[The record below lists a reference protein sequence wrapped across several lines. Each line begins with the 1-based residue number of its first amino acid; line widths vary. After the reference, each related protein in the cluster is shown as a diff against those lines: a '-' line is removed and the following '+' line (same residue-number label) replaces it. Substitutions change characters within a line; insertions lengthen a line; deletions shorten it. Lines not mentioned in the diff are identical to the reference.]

1 LRRVFAQVQ
10 QIYEDALAQDPS
22 VFDYDGVYDSMQEQK
37 LVPKQQDKLKRESK
51 YIASLLETAQQRKRE
66 QVRSL
71 AQPTTI

>member
-1 LRRVFAQVQ
+1 M
-10 QIYEDALAQDPS
+10 
-22 VFDYDGVYDSMQEQK
+22 FDYDGVYDSMQEQK